1 MGGRQSKTAVSVTP
15 SIPVTLSSPT
25 KTDGKAER
33 RKKFR
38 SWRVQSNNDG
48 GAVASLN
55 EAWNFTGGSKRNY
68 LKNSSKILL
77 SDSTAMHEE
86 IERLQ
91 RQEKLFKRI
100 WQDNFSSPVED
111 KLKLGGARVLDVG
124 CGPGTWILEMAEAYP
139 KSTFTGVDFLPIFP
153 QNNNQLYHHQ
163 QGIKKLENAKFL
175 QVNILD
181 GLPFLDDTFDF
192 VNMRLLIT
200 AFTITEWEQKVI
212 PELIRVTR
220 GGGWIEFMESDIQ
233 YHNQG
238 PTTAKLTNAVKTF
251 MKSKG
256 IISPIDIY
264 TTQSMEA
271 NDKFVMGIQTKEMS
285 CFVGHWARELG
296 QFAVDDINKGWNSI
310 RTPMS
315 TLMKVK
321 SHEYDEIV
329 ATFAKEVEQYKTY
342 FKTWRF
348 YGQKVKAARSTSS
361 TISWPEQQEPQESQH
376 KQ

>member
-1 MGGRQSKTAVSVTP
+1 MDKDNNNNKKEFDEQAVSITP
-15 SIPVTLSSPT
+15 STLVTLSSPT

-38 SWRVQSNNDG
+38 SWRVQSNSDD

-55 EAWNFTGGSKRNY
+55 EAWNFTGGR
-68 LKNSSKILL
+68 
-77 SDSTAMHEE
+77 
-86 IERLQ
+86 
-91 RQEKLFKRI
+91 
-100 WQDNFSSPVED
+100 
-111 KLKLGGARVLDVG
+111 
-124 CGPGTWILEMAEAYP
+124 
-139 KSTFTGVDFLPIFP
+139 
-153 QNNNQLYHHQ
+153 
-163 QGIKKLENAKFL
+163 IKKLENAKFL
-175 QVNILD
+175 QANILD

-238 PTTAKLTNAVKTF
+238 PTTEKLTNAVKTF

-256 IISPIDIY
+256 IISPIDIH

-271 NDKFVMGIQTKEMS
+271 NDKFVTGIQTKEMS

-296 QFAVDDINKGWNSI
+296 QFAVDDINKGWNAI

-348 YGQKVKAARSTSS
+348 Y
-361 TISWPEQQEPQESQH
+361 
-376 KQ
+376 